1 MAIRP
6 SHLETV
12 AARVLGRLPPGVAG
26 DVRVRSEGWTTMRF
40 ANGHVH
46 QPHVEES
53 RSVSLRVAKDQR
65 LGIATTTDTSPA
77 GLARVVRDAVALA
90 SIAPV
95 DHRVG
100 PFPADGHARPVPY
113 SRATA
118 ALVPEAVG
126 RLAERALESA
136 RADDDGFRVSGAVH
150 AGTQTLA
157 VANTSGR
164 SVSGVRTASQA
175 SVLVERPADDPPV
188 SGWAEGSHWDAGK
201 LDTAALGAEA
211 LARMPRDAPKAAKPG
226 SYRVLL
232 GGAAAQEMIA
242 FLGHLGFSG
251 HGEEEGWSCLKSKR
265 GKRFFPEELT
275 LADDGRSPLGLPNAF
290 DEEGTPKRRLALID
304 RGVVGPAVTDLV
316 TAGHLGS
323 RLTGH
328 ALPPES
334 PYGEW
339 GPVPTSLVLRSKE
352 PVSDEELAQL
362 LGNGLIVTRF
372 HYVRIVH
379 PARGVITGMTRDGT
393 YRVRRGEIVGPVRNL
408 RFTQSVLDALRATE
422 AVGRTRHRFS
432 DERGVQSVTC
442 PALVTAGFRFTSAT
456 VF

>member
-1 MAIRP
+1 
-6 SHLETV
+6 
-12 AARVLGRLPPGVAG
+12 
-26 DVRVRSEGWTTMRF
+26 MRF

-53 RSVSLRVAKDQR
+53 RSISLRVAKEQR
-65 LGIATTTDTSPA
+65 LGIATTTDTTSE
-77 GLARVVRDAVALA
+77 GIARVVRDAVALA

-95 DHRVG
+95 DRRVG
-100 PFPADGHARPVPY
+100 PFPSDGRPRPVPY
-113 SRATA
+113 SRSTA

-126 RLAERALESA
+126 RLAERALDA
-136 RADDDGFRVSGAVH
+136 AGAGDDGYRVSGAVH
-150 AGTQTLA
+150 AGAQTLA
-157 VANTSGR
+157 VANTSGCL
-164 SVSGVRTASQA
+164 VSGVRTASQA

-188 SGWAEGSHWDAGK
+188 SGWAEGSHWDAAR
-201 LDTAALGAEA
+201 LDTAGIGREA
-211 LARMPRDAPKAAKPG
+211 LARMPRTAPKAAKPG
-226 SYRVLL
+226 AYRVLL
-232 GGAAAQEMIA
+232 GGAAAQEMVG

-265 GKRFFPEELT
+265 GTRFFPENLT
-275 LADDGRSPLGLPNAF
+275 LADDGRSPMGLPNAF

-304 RGVVGPAVTDLV
+304 AGVVGPAVTDLV
-316 TAGHLGS
+316 TAGHLGAP
-323 RLTGH
+323 LTGH

-334 PYGEW
+334 PFGEW
-339 GPVPTSLVLRSKE
+339 GPVPTNMVLSSKDGASE
-352 PVSDEELAQL
+352 EELAKI

-393 YRVRRGEIVGPVRNL
+393 YRVRRGEVVEPVRNL

-422 AVGRTRHRFS
+422 AFGRTRHRFS

-442 PALVTAGFRFTSAT
+442 PALVTARFHFTSAT